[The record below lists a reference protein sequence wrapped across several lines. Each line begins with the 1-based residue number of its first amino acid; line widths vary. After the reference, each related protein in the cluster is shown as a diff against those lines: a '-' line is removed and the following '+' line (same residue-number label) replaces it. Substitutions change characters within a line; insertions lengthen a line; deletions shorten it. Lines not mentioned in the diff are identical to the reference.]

1 MSTQKDEGIPGRYAM
16 QKRFDFM
23 EENIP
28 LRRHPDRVFFTVFL
42 GGMAKALVEK
52 IGNYIKSLY
61 GISAQ
66 LRPLDHLHV
75 SLQHVGDFPRLKS
88 KYIWAAC
95 RAAEAVSGKP
105 FTVSLDRA
113 LSFTARRPGKYPC
126 VLCGDGNAATFELHQ
141 RLAVAMRKNGLKAGF
156 EFTPHMTLFYA
167 PISVPVCPIE
177 PVSFEVD
184 EFFLIHSKL
193 GQTKYETLGRWPL
206 RG

>member
-1 MSTQKDEGIPGRYAM
+1 M
-16 QKRFDFM
+16 QEQFAFM

-28 LRRHPDRVFFTVFL
+28 LRRLPDRVFFTFFL

-66 LRPLDHLHV
+66 LRPPDHLHV

-95 RAAEAVSGKP
+95 RAAEAVSSKP

-113 LSFTARRPGKYPC
+113 LSFTGRPGRYPC
-126 VLCGDGNAATFELHQ
+126 VLCGGENPATFELHQ
-141 RLAVAMRKNGLKAGF
+141 RLAVAMRKYGLKAGF
-156 EFTPHMTLFYA
+156 EFNPHMTLFYA
-167 PISVPVCPIE
+167 PISVPLCPIK
-177 PVSFEVD
+177 PISFEVD